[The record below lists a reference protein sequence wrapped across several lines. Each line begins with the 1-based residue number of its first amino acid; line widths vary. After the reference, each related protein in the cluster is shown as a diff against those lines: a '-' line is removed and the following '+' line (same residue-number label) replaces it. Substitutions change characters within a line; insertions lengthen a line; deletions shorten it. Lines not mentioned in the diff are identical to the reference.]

1 MVILPSRPR
10 ATGRKRRCPRPAAA
24 IGDGGSG
31 IAIVRQATRKAWGL
45 SITVIRCRL
54 LAGCALVGLSL
65 AVPAGAQVLQDRD
78 VAPPAAPAVPPA
90 DDQVRFSANALEY
103 DQNTDV
109 VTATGD
115 VRMFREGERL
125 RADKVE
131 WNRKSGQVVATGDIA
146 VANPQGDVAYG
157 DRIELT
163 DTLKD
168 GVVDNMLVVLEQGG
182 RLAAAKGTR
191 SNDGTVT
198 LDRAAYTPC
207 AVSDSD
213 ADSAGCPKEPTWKIT
228 AVRVTYRPEK
238 GRVYYD
244 GARLNLFG
252 LPTLPLPRFSHPVG
266 GSSDS
271 GFLSPNIEYS
281 RVNGIEFSLPYYMR
295 LAPNRGLTL
304 TPHVYTS
311 VLPMAEAEYEEL
323 GTRGAFR
330 VRGFLTNSRRSDDLN
345 TLDPTDTERAFRGYL
360 DGIAR
365 YQFTPEWSASGSLRL
380 TTDRTFLRRY
390 DISRD
395 DRLRNTA
402 SVQRIGEN
410 SYFAVTGWAVQTL
423 RVNDA
428 QGMQPIALPEIDYRR
443 RFADLL
449 GAGDRLE
456 VQLNSL
462 ALTRTDGQDTQRAFA
477 SARWNLRR
485 LTSWGQELQLTAF
498 ARADAYNTNDTLSTA
513 VASYRGTEGF
523 QGRAIG
529 ALAAELRWPLIGDL
543 FGGTQRLTPRVQLVA
558 APRIKNLSIPN
569 EDSRAIDLDDS
580 NLFALNRFSGY
591 DRFEDSSR
599 ATYGAEWALSVPG
612 VAINAV
618 VGQSYRLD
626 DRPAIFPEGTGLTDR
641 FSDYVGRTEVRF
653 RDFVSVIH
661 RYRLDKDGFQ
671 IRRNELDA
679 TIGSRATY
687 VLVGYLKLNRD
698 IAQIE
703 DLRDREEIR
712 VAGRVAFGRYW
723 SAFGS
728 AIVDLT
734 NRDEDPLSL
743 ADGFDPIRHRLGFQ
757 YEDDCLR
764 LGLTWRRDYRQI
776 GDARAGNNF
785 LLSLAFK
792 NLGR

>member
-1 MVILPSRPR
+1 MS
-10 ATGRKRRCPRPAAA
+10 
-24 IGDGGSG
+24 
-31 IAIVRQATRKAWGL
+31 
-45 SITVIRCRL
+45 RCRL
-54 LAGCALVGLSL
+54 LAGCALLSVAAPAAAQEL
-65 AVPAGAQVLQDRD
+65 ADRP
-78 VAPPAAPAVPPA
+78 VAPPAAPAAPPA
-90 DDQVRFSANALEY
+90 DGQIRFSAGALEY
-103 DQNTDV
+103 DSDADI
-109 VTATGD
+109 VTATTD

-131 WNRKSGQVVATGDIA
+131 WNRKTGKVVATGDIA
-146 VANPQGDVAYG
+146 VTNPQGDVAYG

-182 RLAAAKGTR
+182 RLAADRGTR
-191 SNDGTVT
+191 LPDGTVT

-207 AVSDSD
+207 AVAD
-213 ADSAGCPKEPTWKIT
+213 AEGCPKEPTWKIT
-228 AVRVTYRPEK
+228 AVKVTYRPER

-271 GFLSPNIEYS
+271 GFLSPNIQYS
-281 RVNGIEFSLPYYMR
+281 RVNGLEFALPYYMR

-304 TPHVYTS
+304 TPHVYSS
-311 VLPMAEAEYEEL
+311 VLPMAEAQYEQL

-330 VRGFLTNSRRSDDLN
+330 VRGYLTESRRSDDLN
-345 TLDPTDTERAFRGYL
+345 TLDPTDTSRALRGYL

-365 YQFTPEWSASGSLRL
+365 YQFTPEWSASGSLRV

-402 SVQRIGEN
+402 QLQRIDAN
-410 SYFAVTGWAVQTL
+410 SYFAITGWAVQTL
-423 RVNDA
+423 RVNDR

-443 RFADLL
+443 RVADLL
-449 GAGDRLE
+449 GIGDRLE

-462 ALTRTDGQDTQRAFA
+462 ALSRRDGQDTQRAFA
-477 SARWNLRR
+477 SARWDLRR
-485 LTSWGQELQLTAF
+485 VTSWGQELLLTAF
-498 ARADAYNTNDTLSTA
+498 ARGDVYNTNDTLATA
-513 VASYRGTEGF
+513 VASYRGDEGF

-529 ALAAELRWPLIGDL
+529 ALAAELRWPLIGGI
-543 FGGTQRLTPRVQLVA
+543 FGGTQRLTPRLQLVA

-569 EDSRAIDLDDS
+569 EDSRSIDLDDT

-599 ATYGAEWALSVPG
+599 ATYGAEWALDLPG
-612 VAINAV
+612 IALNAV
-618 VGQSYRLD
+618 IGQSYRLD
-626 DRPAIFPEGTGLTDR
+626 DRPGIFPEGTGLTDR
-641 FSDYVGRTEVRF
+641 FSDYVGRTELRF
-653 RDFVSVIH
+653 RDFVSVVH
-661 RYRLDKDGFQ
+661 RYRLDKDSFQ
-671 IRRNELDA
+671 IRRNEIDA
-679 TIGSRATY
+679 TVGSRSTY
-687 VLVGYLKLNRD
+687 ALIGYLKLNRD
-698 IAQIE
+698 IDLVE

-712 VAGRVAFGRYW
+712 LAGRVAFARFW
-723 SAFGS
+723 SLYGS
-728 AIVDLT
+728 TVVDLT
-734 NRDEDPLSL
+734 NRAEDPLSV
-743 ADGFDPIRHRLGFQ
+743 ADGFDPIRHRLGVQ

-776 GDARAGNNF
+776 GDARQGNNF